1 MTKALLEL
9 RGLSVDFGV
18 QGRLARAVDVVD
30 MTIAKGEAV
39 GLVGESGSG
48 KSVTWLAALGLLPS
62 RARVT
67 GQALLDGDDLV
78 GAERARLEAIRGRRV
93 AMIFQDPASCL
104 NPVHRI
110 GRQVEEAL
118 RLHRGLQGKAVR
130 AEAIRLLDQVGI
142 ADARRRLDDYPHQLS
157 GGMNQRVMI
166 AMALAGRPDLLI
178 ADEPTTA
185 LDATIQAQILR
196 LLADIRRE
204 TGMAVVLI
212 SHDLGVVAENVDRVH
227 VMYAGRIV
235 EEAPSELL
243 FASPRHPYTQGLVSA
258 VPSLTGPRQRLIAIP
273 GSVPEPSEMPRGC
286 GFAPRCPVASAECH
300 RARPDR
306 VDLSPGRAVACLRAA
321 SLDARVW
328 EGRRVA
334 A

>member
-18 QGRLARAVDVVD
+18 HGRLARAVDTVD

-62 RARVT
+62 RASVT
-67 GQALLDGDDLV
+67 GHALLVGENLV
-78 GAERARLEAIRGRRV
+78 GAERVRLGAIRGRRI

-118 RLHRGLQGKAVR
+118 RLHRGLQGKAVQ
-130 AEAIRLLDQVGI
+130 AEAMRLFDQVGI

-166 AMALAGRPDLLI
+166 AMALAGRPDLLV

-196 LLADIRRE
+196 LLADIRRD
-204 TGMAVVLI
+204 TSMAMVLI

-227 VMYAGRIV
+227 VMYAGRLI

-258 VPSLTGPRQRLIAIP
+258 VPSLTGPRQRLVAIP
-273 GSVPEPSEMPRGC
+273 GSVPEPSETTRGC
-286 GFAPRCPVASAECH
+286 GFAPRCPAASAECL
-300 RARPDR
+300 RTRPER
-306 VDLSPGRAVACLRAA
+306 VALSADCAVTCLRAA
-321 SLDARVW
+321 SLDAPVW